1 VQILTGIFVYRS
13 RLAEKKVP
21 FMRPNENI
29 QVSVIIAC
37 RNERKYIRNLLDSIC
52 RQNLCGAKIEVLVA
66 DGMSIDGTRQVLDL
80 YRQIV
85 LPLRVIDNPDK
96 IVSAGLNAAI
106 REARG
111 AVIIRMDAH
120 SEYAPDYICRCLQV
134 LNETN
139 ADNVGGPAL
148 TRAEGY
154 LGHAIA
160 LAYHSKF
167 SCGGAKFHDAEYEGY
182 VDTVPY
188 GCWRKSTLERIGLFD
203 ENLGRN
209 QDDELNLRLV
219 CSGGHV
225 WQSPKIISWYRPRAS
240 LTDLFLQYFQYGFWK
255 VSVIRKHG
263 RPGSWRH
270 LIPVAC
276 LLAGLALLLGIAGA
290 SLDGSA
296 WWTAALLTT
305 CVALA
310 GLYVA
315 VAAGAAFLVAANNG
329 WQFLPVLPIVF
340 ATYHLSY
347 GSGFLLGLAYRPA
360 GGNRQSRMRQALTTI
375 TR

>member
-1 VQILTGIFVYRS
+1 
-13 RLAEKKVP
+13 
-21 FMRPNENI
+21 MRPNENI
-29 QVSVIIAC
+29 QVSVIVAC

-111 AVIIRMDAH
+111 AIIIRMDAH
-120 SEYAPDYICRCLQV
+120 SEYAPDYIYRCLQV
-134 LNETN
+134 LSETN

-154 LGHAIA
+154 LGQAIA

-203 ENLGRN
+203 EALGRN
-209 QDDELNLRLV
+209 QDDELNLRLI
-219 CSGGHV
+219 CSGGQV

-240 LTDLFLQYFQYGFWK
+240 LVDLFLQYFQYGFWK

-263 RPGSWRH
+263 KPGAWRH
-270 LIPVAC
+270 LIPAAC
-276 LLAGLALLLGIAGA
+276 LLAGLALLLGIVVA
-290 SLDGSA
+290 SLNGSA
-296 WWTAALLTT
+296 WWTAASITT
-305 CVALA
+305 CALLA
-310 GLYVA
+310 GLYV
-315 VAAGAAFLVAANNG
+315 VAAVGAAFLVARNNG
-329 WQFLPVLPIVF
+329 WHFLPVLPIVF

-347 GSGFLLGLAYRPA
+347 GAGFLLGLAYRPA
-360 GGNRQSRMRQALTTI
+360 GGNRPSRMRQVLTTI

>member
-1 VQILTGIFVYRS
+1 MR
-13 RLAEKKVP
+13 RKK
-21 FMRPNENI
+21 
-29 QVSVIIAC
+29 
-37 RNERKYIRNLLDSIC
+37 
-52 RQNLCGAKIEVLVA
+52 KIEVLVA

-120 SEYAPDYICRCLQV
+120 SEYAPDCICRCLQV

-255 VSVIRKHG
+255 ISVIRKHG

>member
-1 VQILTGIFVYRS
+1 
-13 RLAEKKVP
+13 
-21 FMRPNENI
+21 MRRNENI
-29 QVSVIIAC
+29 QVSVIVAC
-37 RNERKYIRNLLDSIC
+37 RNERKYIRNLLDSLC
-52 RQNLCGAKIEVLVA
+52 RQILCGAKIEVLIA
-66 DGMSIDGTRQVLDL
+66 DGMSDDGTRQVLEL
-80 YRQIV
+80 YRRIV

-160 LAYHSKF
+160 LAYHNKF
-167 SCGGAKFHDAEYEGY
+167 SCGGAKFHDADYEGY

-209 QDDELNLRLV
+209 QDDELNLRLI
-219 CSGGHV
+219 CSGGKI
-225 WQSPKIISWYRPRAS
+225 WQSPRIISWYRPRAS
-240 LTDLFLQYFQYGFWK
+240 LADLFRQYFQYGFWK

-263 RPGSWRH
+263 KPASWRH
-270 LIPVAC
+270 LIPAAC
-276 LLAGLALLLGIAGA
+276 LLTSLALLLGIAGA

-296 WWTAALLTT
+296 WWKAALVTT
-305 CVALA
+305 CAASA
-310 GLYVA
+310 GLYLAVA
-315 VAAGAAFLVAANNG
+315 VGAAFLVARNDG
-329 WQFLPVLPIVF
+329 WHFLPVLPIVF

-347 GSGFLLGLAYRPA
+347 GFGFLLGLAYHPETGDRA
-360 GGNRQSRMRQALTTI
+360 SRMRQVLTAI

>member
-1 VQILTGIFVYRS
+1 MQPS
-13 RLAEKKVP
+13 
-21 FMRPNENI
+21 ENI
-29 QVSVIIAC
+29 QVSIIVAC
-37 RNERKYIRNLLDSIC
+37 RNERKYIRNLLDSLC
-52 RQNLCGAKIEVLVA
+52 RQTLRGATIEVLIA
-66 DGMSIDGTRQVLDL
+66 DGMSDDGTRQVLEL
-80 YRQIV
+80 YRRIV

-134 LNETN
+134 LQETN

-154 LGHAIA
+154 LGRAIA

-167 SCGGAKFHDAEYEGY
+167 SCGGAKFHDADYEGY

-209 QDDELNLRLV
+209 QDDEFNLRLIR
-219 CSGGHV
+219 SGGKI
-225 WQSPKIISWYRPRAS
+225 WQSPTIISWYRPRAS
-240 LTDLFLQYFQYGFWK
+240 LADLFLQYFQYGFWK

-263 RPGSWRH
+263 KPASWRH
-270 LIPVAC
+270 LIPAAC
-276 LLAGLALLLGIAGA
+276 LLAGVALLIGIAGA

-296 WWTAALLTT
+296 WWKTVLLTT
-305 CVALA
+305 CTALA
-310 GLYVA
+310 GSYFSVA
-315 VAAGAAFLVAANNG
+315 VVAAFLAARNHG
-329 WQFLPVLPIVF
+329 WHFIPVLPIVF

-347 GSGFLLGLAYRPA
+347 GSGFLLGLAYHPGSGDRP
-360 GGNRQSRMRQALTTI
+360 SRMRQVLTAI

>member
-1 VQILTGIFVYRS
+1 
-13 RLAEKKVP
+13 
-21 FMRPNENI
+21 MRPNENI
-29 QVSVIIAC
+29 QVSVIVAC

-106 REARG
+106 REVRG
-111 AVIIRMDAH
+111 AIIIRMDAH
-120 SEYAPDYICRCLQV
+120 SEYSPDYICRCLQV

-148 TRAEGY
+148 THAEGY
-154 LGHAIA
+154 VGRAIA

-203 ENLGRN
+203 ETLGRN

-219 CSGGHV
+219 CSGGQV

-240 LTDLFLQYFQYGFWK
+240 LAELFLQYFQYGFWK

-263 RPGSWRH
+263 KPGSWRH
-270 LIPVAC
+270 LIPAAC

-305 CVALA
+305 CVALT

-360 GGNRQSRMRQALTTI
+360 GGNRQSRMRQALTAI